1 MESTSSGPIR
11 GRGKNKRVWTPKEDA
26 KLIESLVELCVSGK
40 MKCDNGFRP
49 GTFAQVER
57 LLEDKLPGCGLKA
70 SPHIESRVKTLKRQY
85 NAITDMLSHGRGFS
99 WDEKN
104 KMIHC
109 HIDVYERWVK
119 DHRDA
124 HGLRLKPFPHY
135 EDLKQILGKDRVCKK
150 EIVSPAGVMEE
161 LHQEEVANND
171 VGLDI
176 VEADVSVAQPSASAS
191 SSKEGSAQSCRKRS
205 REYAD
210 LAEVMVRTCNAL
222 ERLISCIARQQEKEQ
237 RVDKVV
243 GELMKLPG
251 LSKLDILKL
260 SEVIISDPVKVTLFF
275 SLDEDLKKEWMGQL
289 LRTT

>member
-1 MESTSSGPIR
+1 M
-11 GRGKNKRVWTPKEDA
+11 
-26 KLIESLVELCVSGK
+26 
-40 MKCDNGFRP
+40 
-49 GTFAQVER
+49 
-57 LLEDKLPGCGLKA
+57 
-70 SPHIESRVKTLKRQY
+70 
-85 NAITDMLSHGRGFS
+85 
-99 WDEKN
+99 
-104 KMIHC
+104 
-109 HIDVYERWVK
+109 
-119 DHRDA
+119 
-124 HGLRLKPFPHY
+124 RLKPFPHY

-150 EIVSPAGVMEE
+150 EIVSPAGVMKE

-176 VEADVSVAQPSASAS
+176 VEADVSVAQPSTSAS

-222 ERLISCIARQQEKEQ
+222 ERLISCIARQEEKEQ

-243 GELMKLPG
+243 GELVKLPG

-275 SLDEDLKKEWMGQL
+275 SLDEDLKKEWMRQL